1 MENLNGFIG
10 SWMSHRKALMEL
22 LDVVD
27 SEHLNYKPWEDA
39 MSFSELV
46 IHITSSM
53 DMFAQTVKSGEFTPP
68 KELKS
73 FATLDD
79 LKLIVQSETEETT
92 TILQS
97 LNSEQLSQLIEF
109 YGMNLPGMTLLEN
122 AKDHEIHHKG
132 QIFTY
137 ARMTG
142 AQNLPF
148 FISRS

>member
-1 MENLNGFIG
+1 MEKLSGFIE
-10 SWMSHRKALMEL
+10 SWMGHRKALIEL
-22 LDVVD
+22 LEVVD
-27 SEHLNYKPWEDA
+27 NENLNYKPWEDS

-53 DMFAQTVKSGEFTPP
+53 DMFAQTVKNGVFATP
-68 KELKS
+68 KQSKS
-73 FATLDD
+73 FATLKE

-92 TILQS
+92 AILQS
-97 LNSEQLSQLIEF
+97 LTSEQLNQLIEF
-109 YGMNLPGMTLLEN
+109 YGMNLPGITLLEN

-132 QIFTY
+132 QLFTY